1 MNYDLREPSKEL
13 DSTELGTTVAQT
25 RPYGRRERA
34 VFMTTRHIR
43 AAIGSNTGYHRTENQ
58 DRGYADHG
66 IYLVCDGMGG
76 GVGGQ
81 QASAAVI
88 SRFQAAAEA
97 LHRSKKFIDSVL
109 QAAQHD
115 VLAIGKELGGMAGTT
130 ITGLI
135 APRNISDD
143 GDDGS
148 YWEDPYWYVVNIGD
162 SRTYHLTKT
171 PDGSWDA
178 SSITHIT
185 RDHSKRQE
193 VIDSGLMPETIA
205 NQLIPR
211 NIITQCL
218 GAPEG
223 IRPDYY
229 AVESRGRFIICSDGL
244 HGEVDDEVIASVAA
258 ANPDPQDAVN
268 ALIGVALDAG
278 GSDNVTVA
286 VVDIHDDDQPAHYR
300 WEGGKLSD
308 DEDLDTM
315 SDGTLSNMHSV
326 ASN

>member
-1 MNYDLREPSKEL
+1 MS
-13 DSTELGTTVAQT
+13 
-25 RPYGRRERA
+25 
-34 VFMTTRHIR
+34 TRHIE
-43 AAIGSNTGYHRTENQ
+43 AAIGSNTGYRRAENQ

-66 IYLVCDGMGG
+66 MYLVCDGMGG

-81 QASAAVI
+81 RASAAAIERFHSVSTSPKR
-88 SRFQAAAEA
+88 SRA
-97 LHRSKKFIDSVL
+97 FIDDVL

-115 VLAIGKELGGMAGTT
+115 VSAIGRELGGVAGTT

-135 APRNISDD
+135 APRDIGAD

-162 SRTYHLTKT
+162 SRTYHLSQSS
-171 PDGSWDA
+171 DGSWDA
-178 SSITHIT
+178 SSITHVT

-193 VIDSGLMPETIA
+193 VIDSGMMLPDMA
-205 NQLIPR
+205 NAIIPR

-244 HGEVDDEVIASVAA
+244 HGEVSDDVIASVAA
-258 ANPDPQDAVN
+258 ANPNPQEAVD
-268 ALIGVALDAG
+268 ALINVALDAG
-278 GSDNVTVA
+278 GSDNVTVI

-300 WEGGKLSD
+300 WETSKLGD
-308 DEDLDTM
+308 GEELD
-315 SDGTLSNMHSV
+315 SISENTLDAMR
-326 ASN
+326 AQQPAA